1 MPANV
6 VLQTDEAFRNGCMP
20 GQATLGAGYLS
31 SSKESDSSGS
41 FVHQCT
47 DYVQKVQN
55 AFTTPEPDC
64 RMTHPLTS
72 EEAGRRRGSQNN
84 LPPNFRQGKPCAMRQ
99 VIASF
104 TNKVQTSKIRW
115 STLSC
120 LQVNGSLRRSHTQ
133 VGTKHEPLARQLAY
147 AHQQLIDAKFACVSK
162 SRKDTTD
169 TYCFLFV
176 D

>member
-6 VLQTDEAFRNGCMP
+6 VLQTAEAFRNGCMP

-31 SSKESDSSGS
+31 LSKEANGSGS
-41 FVHQCT
+41 SVYQWT
-47 DYVQKVQN
+47 QYVQKVQN
-55 AFTTPEPDC
+55 AFTTPEPDS

-72 EEAGRRRGSQNN
+72 EAGRRRGSQNN
-84 LPPNFRQGKPCAMRQ
+84 LPPSVRQGKSCAMRQ
-99 VIASF
+99 VTAPFS
-104 TNKVQTSKIRW
+104 NKVQTGKTRW

-120 LQVNGSLRRSHTQ
+120 LQVNGSLRRSHRQ
-133 VGTKHEPLARQLAY
+133 VGTKHELVARQLAY
-147 AHQQLIDAKFACVSK
+147 AHQQLIDENFACASK
-162 SRKDTTD
+162 SREDAVD